1 MAGINLSPLP
11 TIVHVNGAAN
21 TLLDLKDR
29 GLAYGDG
36 LFETCRVF
44 NHQIP
49 LWPQHLNRLTLSLKA
64 LKISVD
70 SLFLKPFVE
79 TILKAAL
86 TQGFHSGTLKIIVT
100 RGAAGRGYKIPE
112 AAEVNVILYFYP
124 DHITNF
130 EHNPKPVTLGLCHM
144 RIGHNPILAGHKHL
158 NRLENVLAR
167 SEWSDNNVLDS
178 LLRDSEGA
186 VIECTAHNLF
196 VVTAGQLKT
205 PKLDQCGVKGVMRE
219 LICTKF
225 ISSIGLDVAEA
236 VLTLEDICA
245 ADAVFICN
253 SNCGIRPVSI
263 LLNEHGET
271 LQTFNDHTLA
281 LQLQTALLEC
291 VKSA

>member
-1 MAGINLSPLP
+1 MTGINLSPLP
-11 TIVHVNGAAN
+11 TIVHVNGAAK

-86 TQGFHSGTLKIIVT
+86 KQGFQSGTLKIIIT
-100 RGAAGRGYKIPE
+100 RGAAGRGYKTPE
-112 AAEVNVILYFYP
+112 AAKPNAILYFYP
-124 DHITNF
+124 DNITNF
-130 EHNPKPVTLGLCHM
+130 ERNPKPVTLGLCHM
-144 RIGHNPILAGHKHL
+144 RIGQNPTLAGHKHL

-167 SEWSDNNVLDS
+167 SEWSDDNIIDS

-196 VVTAGQLKT
+196 VVIAGQLKT

-219 LICTKF
+219 LIRTRLV
-225 ISSIGLDVAEA
+225 SSLGFNVVEA
-236 VLTLEDICA
+236 ALTLEDICA

-253 SNCGIRPVSI
+253 SNCGIRPVLM
-263 LLNEHGET
+263 LLNEHGGT
-271 LQTFNDHTLA
+271 LKVFNDHSLA
-281 LQLQTALLEC
+281 LQLQTALLDC